1 LRLRDPAVTPRLER
15 FGAQRTPV
23 MVLDG
28 AGPAISRIVEFAAA
42 LGPFPVA
49 GVNYPGVRRTL
60 CAGDGA
66 AYDYMVDLLESA
78 APYIGGAFDLDGFDL
93 IEASFSLVTTPPEAL
108 TPVQRAPHFDTTEP
122 NVFAVLHYLAETEGT
137 AFFRHRASGVETVS
151 PENVESF
158 VAAAR
163 RTPAPAGYISASN
176 AYWERVG
183 MVEGRAGRLVAYPGR
198 TLHSGLIPPDFIP
211 SADPRLGRLTSNL
224 FIRGR

>member
-1 LRLRDPAVTPRLER
+1 
-15 FGAQRTPV
+15 

-28 AGPAISRIVEFAAA
+28 VGPTVSHIVKLAAA

-49 GVNYPGVRRTL
+49 GVNYPGLRRTL
-60 CAGDGA
+60 SAGDGA
-66 AYDYMVDLLESA
+66 AYDYMVDLLETA

-108 TPVQRAPHFDTTEP
+108 TPVQRAPHFDTTES

-151 PENVESF
+151 PDNIDRF

-163 RTPAPAGYISASN
+163 LTPAPAGYIRASN
-176 AYWERVG
+176 AYWERIG
-183 MVEGRAGRLVAYPGR
+183 MVEGRAGRLIAYPGR
-198 TLHSGLIPPDFIP
+198 ALHSGLIPPDFVP
-211 SADPRLGRLTSNL
+211 SADPRLGRLTSNI